1 MFAFVT
7 VCVCAVCL
15 STCVHVC
22 LSLYNMCTC
31 VLKGHT
37 CSCSSSVQS
46 LAVETAL
53 GSFDFL
59 NTSDLEDEDEEEDGE
74 KRSVTDRSGSIKW
87 PPSLCSFTVSF
98 KDEKFCW

>member
-1 MFAFVT
+1 M
-7 VCVCAVCL
+7 
-15 STCVHVC
+15 HVC